1 MNGITQIQ
9 MEIPSHHF
17 ILKFSTMKILVFFSA
32 FFALTQTAFAQVV
45 VPSNVN
51 ASFSNTYPGTQTV
64 NWAMEKDNYRGEFT
78 TPDNVRTSV
87 MYDRNGTLMQT
98 ETDIRDLDLPL
109 TVRESL
115 GTTKKGNRYTRITDA
130 NGVVTYSTT
139 IDDKRVIYDAQGKQT
154 PLPREKGNQ

>member
-1 MNGITQIQ
+1 
-9 MEIPSHHF
+9 
-17 ILKFSTMKILVFFSA
+17 MKILVFFSA

-64 NWAMEKDNYRGEFT
+64 NWAMENDNYRGEFM
-78 TPDNVRTSV
+78 TPDNTRTSV
-87 MYDRNGTLMQT
+87 TYDKNGKLMQT
-98 ETDIRDLDLPL
+98 EVDIRDLDLPL

-115 GTTKKGNRYTRITDA
+115 GTKKGSRYTRITDS

-139 IDDKRVIYDAQGKQT
+139 IDDKRVIYDMQGKQT
-154 PLPREKGNQ
+154 PLPRQKGNQ